1 MLWDELDIDINTV
14 PIEQL
19 ATYTAVEYFLCH
31 QSIPPQEATP
41 LQRVQHYLES
51 FYHLWE
57 VEDWRRATQILTV
70 IPDPQSNQE
79 LHDQLGV
86 WGYYDQQE
94 KLYKSLLGKLNPGC
108 DAVCYNGLG
117 NIYDAL
123 GELNESESYHQKHL
137 EVAQKLGDKAGEW
150 KAIMGLGNVAKNR
163 GQWQQAATYYQQ
175 SLDILEKHP
184 DAESPQGRAML
195 MGNLASILS
204 RENPEE
210 SLHLAT
216 AALAIFRNLGNPY
229 LIARALVLMGD
240 IYNSLKQPE
249 SALKYHQQSLEIAEK
264 CREVVAEIDAMK
276 GIAEANLQLNNCP
289 LAQKWYQKCRELIR
303 IIIGP
308 WDSIHWF
315 AVLP

>member
-1 MLWDELDIDINTV
+1 
-14 PIEQL
+14 
-19 ATYTAVEYFLCH
+19 
-31 QSIPPQEATP
+31 
-41 LQRVQHYLES
+41 
-51 FYHLWE
+51 
-57 VEDWRRATQILTV
+57 
-70 IPDPQSNQE
+70 
-79 LHDQLGV
+79 
-86 WGYYDQQE
+86 
-94 KLYKSLLGKLNPGC
+94 
-108 DAVCYNGLG
+108 LG

-137 EVAQKLGDKAGEW
+137 EVARKLGDKAGEW